1 MAGRAFAVAA
11 IVLAALVAR
20 AGAAPPASR
29 GELLYTTHCIACHS
43 TQMHW
48 RDQRRATDL
57 DSLREQVRLWQ
68 GRAQLSWTE
77 DDIAEVT
84 RYLNERIYRFERASA
99 RASSGGVVQAPE
111 SLRCLV
117 TGCRGERTKNGSARD
132 HCRQAPPWPACCA
145 PMAG

>member
-1 MAGRAFAVAA
+1 MARSTVAA
-11 IVLAALVAR
+11 VGLVLAVLSSGAD
-20 AGAAPPASR
+20 AAPAQSR

-68 GRAQLSWTE
+68 GRAQLSWGE

-84 RYLNERIYRFERASA
+84 RYLNQRIYRFGPAPA
-99 RASSGGVVQAPE
+99 RASIDE
-111 SLRCLV
+111 KHR
-117 TGCRGERTKNGSARD
+117 
-132 HCRQAPPWPACCA
+132 
-145 PMAG
+145 